1 MTATDAHG
9 SLHEGTDFNSTS
21 ELAQHIA
28 DRPRHWTSSPLSE
41 ELAERIATEVRWLH
55 LTGALPGGNPWDQ
68 QPAWRVELWETALAV
83 DELARIRDDIR
94 SQSEVGR

>member
-1 MTATDAHG
+1 MSAANDRG
-9 SLHEGTDFNSTS
+9 SLREGTDFHSTG
-21 ELAQHIA
+21 ELDQLVA
-28 DRPRHWTSSPLSE
+28 DIPRYWSASPPSE

-83 DELARIRDDIR
+83 DEFAHIRDDIR
-94 SQSEVGR
+94 S